1 MLTGGGKMSI
11 RKFYHEYKSELGF
24 GVVFSMAVAVS
35 YLISPYIPEDWFR
48 SIISPLQ
55 NSANCAITVIFAWL
69 LARHHEGMRLR
80 KLCAWL
86 AGALAIIFIGG
97 FIVRLKEEGANPV
110 AEGAFS
116 FERWELMFGAI
127 IAWILLAYPY
137 ELLRPGCVTLRSTM
151 MRILPVFLVGAI
163 DYYVPWDLRWMLA
176 AFPIIWVGLIFF
188 HLRSY
193 RKYCEENYSSLEDT
207 DERWVIRYLIMMF
220 VLGLSYFHLY
230 FSTETNRLFTQQWLM
245 FFVLAYSGEKIL
257 FHSNAWMERKE
268 KEDMEDQYFAEG
280 SQQSDREYKAALE
293 QWMEKEKPYLNPDF
307 RLIDLREVLPLNRTY
322 LSQFIKNSYDCNFY
336 QFVTNYRIEEA
347 KRLMRENPDMKMQDV
362 AAQSGF
368 SSPTVFARTFVK
380 ETGFTPS
387 EWSAAPNS

>member
-1 MLTGGGKMSI
+1 MSI

>member
-1 MLTGGGKMSI
+1 MSI

-24 GVVFSMAVAVS
+24 GGVFSMAVAVS

-116 FERWELMFGAI
+116 FERWELMLGAI
-127 IAWILLAYPY
+127 IAWILLAYPS
-137 ELLRPGCVTLRSTM
+137 ELLRPGWFTSPIPMT
-151 MRILPVFLVGAI
+151 RILPVILVGVI
-163 DYYVPWDLRWMLA
+163 DYFVPWDLRWMLA
-176 AFPIIWVGLIFF
+176 LFPVIWMGLVYY
-188 HLRSY
+188 HLRQY

-207 DERWVIRYLIMMF
+207 DERWVIRYLMMML
-220 VLGLSYFHLY
+220 VLGASYFYLY
-230 FSTETNRLFTQQWLM
+230 FSEEPNRLFTQQWLM
-245 FFVLAYSGEKIL
+245 SFVLAYSGEKIL
-257 FHSNAWMERKE
+257 YRPNSWMERKE
-268 KEDMEDQYFAEG
+268 KEDMEENQYLAEG

>member
-1 MLTGGGKMSI
+1 MSI

-24 GVVFSMAVAVS
+24 GFVLCMAVSVS

-55 NSANCAITVIFAWL
+55 NSANCAVTVIFAWL
-69 LARHHEGMRLR
+69 LARHNDGIRMR

-86 AGALAIIFIGG
+86 AGALSIIFIGG
-97 FIVRLKEEGANPV
+97 FIARIKAEGVNPI

-116 FERWELMFGAI
+116 FARWELMFGAI

-137 ELLRPGCVTLRSTM
+137 ELLRPGCVTFWSSM
-151 MRILPVFLVGAI
+151 MRILPVILIAAI

-176 AFPIIWVGLIFF
+176 AVPIIWVGLIFF

-220 VLGLSYFHLY
+220 VIGLSYFHLY
-230 FSTETNRLFTQQWLM
+230 FSTETNRLFSQQWLM

-257 FHSNAWMERKE
+257 FRSNAWMERKE
-268 KEDMEDQYFAEG
+268 KEDMEDQYFANG
-280 SQQSDREYKAALE
+280 SLQPDSEYKAALE
-293 QWMEKEKPYLNPDF
+293 QWMATEKPYRNPDF
-307 RLIDLREVLPLNRTY
+307 RLTDLREVVPLNRTY
-322 LSQFIKNSYDCNFY
+322 LSQFIKNTYNCSFY

-347 KRLMRENPDMKMQDV
+347 KRLLRENPYMKMQDV
-362 AAQSGF
+362 AEQSGF
-368 SSPTVFARTFVK
+368 SSPTVFTRIFAK
-380 ETGFTPS
+380 ETGFLPS
-387 EWSAAPNS
+387 EWLGTKE